1 MLSYQRIDN
10 SFQMGT
16 AYYSQYVSILFNQPS
31 YFVYISFIIFKL
43 SSRLP
48 NTHYIFVNVVSVLIC
63 LFCIVV
69 NSHSF

>member
-1 MLSYQRIDN
+1 MVSYQRIDN
-10 SFQMGT
+10 SFQMDKE
-16 AYYSQYVSILFNQPS
+16 YYSQYVSILFNQPS